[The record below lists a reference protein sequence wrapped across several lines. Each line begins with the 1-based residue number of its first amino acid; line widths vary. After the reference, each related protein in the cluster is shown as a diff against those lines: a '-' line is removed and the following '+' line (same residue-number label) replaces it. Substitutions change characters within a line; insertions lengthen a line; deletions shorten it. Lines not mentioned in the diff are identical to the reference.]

1 MNNKPISYENKIK
14 DRNNEFL
21 YDKCVKQY
29 HIIMNYQSK
38 MREYKNRIRKLEEE
52 NKELNDLPFIKYQ
65 KAILKITEVLDTKS
79 IFIRKKKIKKILE
92 EYYYESN

>member
-1 MNNKPISYENKIK
+1 MNRDESFEDLRNTANCFVELEKANKKIK
-14 DRNNEFL
+14 E
-21 YDKCVKQY
+21 
-29 HIIMNYQSK
+29 
-38 MREYKNRIRKLEEE
+38 LEEE
-52 NKELNDLPFIKYQ
+52 NKELKDLPFIKYQ